1 MTWPNIRDDLKLFEG
16 YHSPQLAVDV
26 RLNTNES
33 PLPPPDKWVEEIQKA
48 VTTIEWNRYPD
59 RHAFELVSQLA
70 EFHGLQSD
78 NVIPANGSNEIIQ
91 SILLAYGGKNRSTI
105 IFEPTY
111 AMHAHIARITGTR
124 IISYDRGE
132 SLLCGSDELET
143 LTTTKP
149 NIIFLCSPNNPTGII
164 EPKETI
170 ISALEYCSKS
180 GSLLVVDEA
189 YGEFSDWSAIELVE
203 NDAPIVVTR
212 TFSKAH
218 GFAAGRLGY
227 AVGATRVIDGMKEV
241 LLPYHLDSF
250 KQIAAIT
257 ALKYRSEMTDRVEYL
272 KSQREK
278 TSEELKNLP
287 LKVWDSAANF
297 ILFKPL
303 ETVGMSGYDL
313 WKALVDYSVLVRDCS
328 NWPNLTDCLRATIGT
343 EQENNSFIDSLKAIL
358 G

>member
-1 MTWPNIRDDLKLFEG
+1 MAWPEIRKDLKLFEG
-16 YHSPQLAVDV
+16 YHSPQLAVEV

-33 PLPPPDKWVEEIQKA
+33 PLPPPSQWVSEIQKVVA
-48 VTTIEWNRYPD
+48 TIEWNRYPD
-59 RHAFELVSQLA
+59 RDANELASQLA
-70 EFHGLQSD
+70 QSHGVQPN
-78 NVIPANGSNEIIQ
+78 NVVSANGSNEIIQ
-91 SILLAYGGKNRSTI
+91 SILLAYGGNNRSSI
-105 IFEPTY
+105 IYEPTY
-111 AMHAHIARITGTR
+111 AMHTQIAKITGTE
-124 IISYDRGE
+124 IISCDRDG
-132 SLLCGSDELET
+132 SLLCGHSGLET
-143 LTTTKP
+143 LRTTKP
-149 NIIFLCSPNNPTGII
+149 NIVFLCSPNNPTGLI

-170 ISALEYCSKS
+170 ISALEYCSQN

-189 YGEFSDWSAIELVE
+189 YGEFSDWSAIELVD

-250 KQIAAIT
+250 KQIAGLT
-257 ALKYRSEMTDRVEYL
+257 ALKYKSEMAQRVEYL
-272 KSQREK
+272 KLQREK
-278 TSEELKNLP
+278 VSKELKSLP
-287 LKVWDSAANF
+287 LQVWRSAANF

-303 ETVGMSGYDL
+303 ETVDMSGNDL
-313 WKALVDYSVLVRDCS
+313 WKALFSDSVLVRDCS

>member
-1 MTWPNIRDDLKLFEG
+1 MAWPEIRKDLKLFEG
-16 YHSPQLAVDV
+16 YHSPQLAVEV

-33 PLPPPDKWVEEIQKA
+33 PLPPPSQWVSEIQKVVA
-48 VTTIEWNRYPD
+48 TIEWNRYPD
-59 RHAFELVSQLA
+59 RDANELASQLA
-70 EFHGLQSD
+70 HSHGVQPN
-78 NVIPANGSNEIIQ
+78 NVVSANGSNEIIQ
-91 SILLAYGGKNRSTI
+91 SILLAYGGNNRSSI
-105 IFEPTY
+105 IYEPTY
-111 AMHAHIARITGTR
+111 AMHAQIAKITGTE
-124 IISYDRGE
+124 IISCDRDG
-132 SLLCGSDELET
+132 SLLCGHSGLET
-143 LTTTKP
+143 LATTKP
-149 NIIFLCSPNNPTGII
+149 NIVFLCSPNNPTGLI

-170 ISALEYCSKS
+170 ISALEYCSQN

-189 YGEFSDWSAIELVE
+189 YGEFSDWSAIELVDD
-203 NDAPIVVTR
+203 DAPIVVTR

-250 KQIAAIT
+250 KQIAGLT
-257 ALKYRSEMTDRVEYL
+257 ALKYRSEMAQRVEYL
-272 KSQREK
+272 KLQREK
-278 TSEELKNLP
+278 VSKELKSLP
-287 LKVWDSAANF
+287 LQVWRSAANF

-303 ETVGMSGYDL
+303 ETVDMSGNDL
-313 WKALVDYSVLVRDCS
+313 WKALFNDSVLVRDCS

>member
-1 MTWPNIRDDLKLFEG
+1 MAWPEIRKDLKLFEG
-16 YHSPQLAVDV
+16 YHSPQLAVEV

-33 PLPPPDKWVEEIQKA
+33 PLPPPSQWVSEIQKVVA
-48 VTTIEWNRYPD
+48 TIEWNRYPD
-59 RHAFELVSQLA
+59 RDANELASQLA
-70 EFHGLQSD
+70 QSHGVQPN
-78 NVIPANGSNEIIQ
+78 NVVSANGSNEIIQ
-91 SILLAYGGKNRSTI
+91 SILLAYGGNNRSSI
-105 IFEPTY
+105 IYEPTY
-111 AMHAHIARITGTR
+111 AMHTQIAKITGTE
-124 IISYDRGE
+124 IISCDRDG
-132 SLLCGSDELET
+132 SLLCGHSGLET
-143 LTTTKP
+143 LRTTKP
-149 NIIFLCSPNNPTGII
+149 NIVFLCSPNNPTGLI

-170 ISALEYCSKS
+170 ISALEYCSQN

-189 YGEFSDWSAIELVE
+189 YGEFSDWSAIELVD

-227 AVGATRVIDGMKEV
+227 AVGAARVIDGMKEV

-250 KQIAAIT
+250 KQIAGLT
-257 ALKYRSEMTDRVEYL
+257 ALKYKSEMAQRVEYL
-272 KSQREK
+272 KLQREK
-278 TSEELKNLP
+278 VSKELKSLP
-287 LKVWDSAANF
+287 LQVWRSAANF

-303 ETVGMSGYDL
+303 ETVDMSGNDL
-313 WKALVDYSVLVRDCS
+313 WKALFSDSVLVRDCS

>member
-1 MTWPNIRDDLKLFEG
+1 MAWPEIRKDLKLFEG
-16 YHSPQLAVDV
+16 YHSPQLAVEV

-33 PLPPPDKWVEEIQKA
+33 PLPPPSQWVSEIQKVVA
-48 VTTIEWNRYPD
+48 TIEWNRYPD
-59 RHAFELVSQLA
+59 RDANELASQLA
-70 EFHGLQSD
+70 QSHGVQPN
-78 NVIPANGSNEIIQ
+78 NVVSANGSNEIIQ
-91 SILLAYGGKNRSTI
+91 SILLAYGGNNRSSI
-105 IFEPTY
+105 IYEPTY
-111 AMHAHIARITGTR
+111 AMHAQIAKITGTE
-124 IISYDRGE
+124 IISCDRDG
-132 SLLCGSDELET
+132 SLLCGHSGLET

-149 NIIFLCSPNNPTGII
+149 NIVFLCSPNNPTGLI

-170 ISALEYCSKS
+170 ISALEYCSQN

-189 YGEFSDWSAIELVE
+189 YGEFSDWSAIELVDD
-203 NDAPIVVTR
+203 DAPIVVTR

-250 KQIAAIT
+250 KQIAGLT
-257 ALKYRSEMTDRVEYL
+257 ALKYRSEMAQRVEYL
-272 KSQREK
+272 KLQREK
-278 TSEELKNLP
+278 VSKELKSLP
-287 LKVWDSAANF
+287 LQVWRSAANF

-303 ETVGMSGYDL
+303 ETVDMSGNDL
-313 WKALVDYSVLVRDCS
+313 WKALFNDSVLVRDCS